1 MKRRLSALIPF
12 VSVLAAVGCS
22 NSISDTGG
30 VAGAGGSTA
39 GAANPS
45 GGSVAMGGSTN
56 PSGGAAVGG
65 SPTSTAGTSAGGEST
80 GGAATGGGSA
90 GGSTGGSTPAGG
102 AGGAAGGAAGAA
114 GGGTAGASSTITISG
129 TTAGPFDNSFMI
141 TACKDSGNGY
151 DCLNAPA
158 SGMCDSAKWSY
169 MSATGAVSTGEANGF
184 STDDVFTVTGGDT
197 SKIYDVT
204 VHVVGQVEG
213 RTYVNGMAHST
224 AIDPGK
230 EKNDMLYV
238 GGQPGPNRQDYNVFQ
253 MVITGG
259 TAIAGAPTYYAFNST
274 LVSLEGQHHNY
285 SIDETFTF
293 KVKSGMTIT
302 FSNHD
307 SNCRS
312 IMNCGTASA
321 AYSYSSAAACTANAR
336 STPADVTL
344 PATFHGVT
352 IMSPTK
358 FQTQFVNFKVTGI
371 VAE

>member
-1 MKRRLSALIPF
+1 MNRRLSAFIPF
-12 VSVLAAVGCS
+12 IFAALGCS
-22 NSISDTGG
+22 NSISDSGGAGAGGAAAGSPGSTGG
-30 VAGAGGSTA
+30 SAPMGGSAPVAGSDAGGSPSSTAGSSPGGASMGGAATAGAGGSSGGTTMGGAGGSGTA
-39 GAANPS
+39 GS
-45 GGSVAMGGSTN
+45 
-56 PSGGAAVGG
+56 
-65 SPTSTAGTSAGGEST
+65 
-80 GGAATGGGSA
+80 ATGGG
-90 GGSTGGSTPAGG
+90 
-102 AGGAAGGAAGAA
+102 A
-114 GGGTAGASSTITISG
+114 GGGGGGAPAAITISG

-158 SGMCDSAKWSY
+158 SGMCDSNTKWSY
-169 MSATGAVSTGEANGF
+169 MSGAATVMTGEANGF
-184 STDDVFTVTGGDT
+184 STSDAFTVSGGDP

-213 RTYVNGMAHST
+213 RTYVSGMAHST
-224 AIDPGK
+224 SIDPGK

-253 MVITGG
+253 MTITGG
-259 TAIAGAPTYYAFNST
+259 TAIPGAPTYYAFNST

-293 KVKSGMTIT
+293 KVKTGMTIT
-302 FSNHD
+302 FTNHD

-312 IMNCGTASA
+312 IMNCGTSA
-321 AYSYSSAAACTANAR
+321 AVYNYSSGADCAAHAR
-336 STPADVTL
+336 ATPADVTL

-352 IMSPTK
+352 IMSPDK
-358 FQTQFVNFKVTGI
+358 FQTQFVNVKVTSI